1 MLKKILYSSILI
13 IPTIASAYEVGMEG
27 TDRFHVSG
35 DLNPSKENFI
45 FFSVGSIEAK
55 VESSDF
61 DDWINQIG
69 VQYYSIKSIP
79 ILHKDIFTKKNEFS
93 KYIYGYNIDFNYN
106 FKEHPNG
113 DLKIPNLDLNLIL
126 GSHLSML
133 YILFGSGLSFGYS
146 DIKTYNPEEEYKE
159 FIYGG
164 NIFASLIIKLPNNL
178 ALNLKLKYG
187 IFKDAE
193 GSELKRSDYNLA
205 LGYSF

>member
-35 DLNPSKENFI
+35 DLNPIKEEFI
-45 FFSVGSIEAK
+45 FISGGKANLK
-55 VESSDF
+55 VKSF
-61 DDWINQIG
+61 DDEVNQIG
-69 VQYYSIKSIP
+69 VQYYNIKSVS
-79 ILHKDIFTKKNEFS
+79 ILHKDIFTEKNEFS

-113 DLKIPNLDLNLIL
+113 DLKFPSIDLNLIL